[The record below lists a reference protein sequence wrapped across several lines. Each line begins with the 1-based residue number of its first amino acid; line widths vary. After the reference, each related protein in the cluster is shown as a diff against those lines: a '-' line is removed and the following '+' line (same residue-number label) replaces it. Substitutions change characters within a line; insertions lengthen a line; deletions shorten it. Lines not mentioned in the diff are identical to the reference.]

1 MVEIRE
7 LVIQARLREDVAGE
21 PAVISLQK
29 DLDEADE
36 AEEMTAPPP
45 DPEWVQKIVER
56 CLYEVQAWWREKN
69 LR

>member
-7 LVIQARLREDVAGE
+7 LVIQARLREDAEVGPE
-21 PAVISLQK
+21 GSTPQK
-29 DLDEADE
+29 EGSEDGDEDKGAS
-36 AEEMTAPPP
+36 PP
-45 DPEWVQKIVER
+45 DPEWVQKIVDR

>member
-7 LVIQARLREDVAGE
+7 LVIQARLREDAEAGPDGSKPKKE
-21 PAVISLQK
+21 G
-29 DLDEADE
+29 
-36 AEEMTAPPP
+36 EEGEEDDTSAPPP
-45 DPEWVQKIVER
+45 DPEWVQKIVDR